1 MSKQIQSTHNT
12 VYRSKDVFFEEGLYF
27 DFIDKLVK
35 QLKDQCKKFTF
46 DTYESFDGTK
56 DILFN
61 FDVFNGSFYPGFFKR
76 QDTQPISYVPYSRE
90 MKDIGFDIAINVS
103 EVDRS
108 KLDQKERYD
117 IDKIEKFLEDMYE
130 FIERYYANK
139 NNKNSVWYSYPDK
152 KAKLE
157 LSNRGLIKI
166 YKDGRSIFVQYNK
179 EQETIQ
185 LKPLNS
191 AGSALY
197 VIRKNSVK
205 LNTGYDLNKLRHL
218 DSFSF
223 RAGVDKKEDLISD
236 KFIKNVAS
244 KFEASVDHFFY
255 DNKKYIDNLHK
266 EHSKNISIIKD
277 YLLTAL
283 DILEQNA

>member
-1 MSKQIQSTHNT
+1 MTKKIQSTHNT
-12 VYRSKDVFFEEGLYF
+12 VYQAESAFFEEDLYF

-46 DTYESFDGTK
+46 DTFDHFDGTK
-56 DILFN
+56 DIS
-61 FDVFNGSFYPGFFKR
+61 FDSDIFAGEIYPAIFKDE
-76 QDTQPISYVPYSRE
+76 DTQPISYVPFSRE
-90 MKDIGFDIAINVS
+90 LKDIGFDIVIDVS
-103 EVDRS
+103 EVNRS
-108 KLDQKERYD
+108 KLDQKERDD
-117 IDKIEKFLEDMYE
+117 IDKIEKLLEDMYE
-130 FIERYYANK
+130 FIERYYANR
-139 NNKNSVWYSYPDK
+139 NNKSSVWYSYPDK

-157 LSNRGLIKI
+157 LSNKGLIKI
-166 YKDGRSIFVQYNK
+166 YKDGRSIFFQYNK
-179 EQETIQ
+179 KQEAIQ

-205 LNTGYDLNKLRHL
+205 LNTGYALNKLRQL
-218 DSFSF
+218 DSFGF
-223 RAGVDKKEDLISD
+223 RAGIDKKEDLISD
-236 KFIKNVAS
+236 KFIKNVVDNFKS
-244 KFEASVDHFFY
+244 TVDHFFY

-283 DILEQNA
+283 DILEQNV